1 MILSRIKIIVDQ
13 QFIYE
18 GELNERTRVIDDLG
32 ADSLDIPVLVN
43 SIEDEFGI
51 TISNEELFKIK
62 TIGDLMNIILDKKQ
76 GGLNDGK
83 Y

>member
-1 MILSRIKIIVDQ
+1 MILARIKIIVDQ

-43 SIEDEFGI
+43 AIEDEFGI
-51 TISNEELFKIK
+51 AISNEELFKIR
-62 TIGDLMNIILDKKQ
+62 TIGNLMKIIQDKIL
-76 GGLNDGK
+76 GGMNYGK
-83 Y
+83 C